1 MSGGEIE
8 NLQKKLEENISA
20 VAAKNDE
27 IKRLREE
34 IEKSKDPNSL
44 KQLQEENQRLKNL
57 NEKDLQQIDNLSKII
72 NKFQE
77 TLSNQA
83 KEINSLKKEYETLKS
98 Q

>member
-27 IKRLREE
+27 IKRLKEE

>member
-77 TLSNQA
+77 TLSNKA
-83 KEINSLKKEYETLKS
+83 KEINSLKKENETLKS